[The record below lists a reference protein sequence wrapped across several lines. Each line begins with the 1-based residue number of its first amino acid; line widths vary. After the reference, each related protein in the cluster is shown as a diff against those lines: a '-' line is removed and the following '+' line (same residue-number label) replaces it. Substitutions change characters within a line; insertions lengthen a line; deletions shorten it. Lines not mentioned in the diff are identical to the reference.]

1 MECHKVLSLLSEYY
15 DGELGAA
22 EADIIESHLAAC
34 SHCSREFGALR
45 RTAELLSSA
54 TELEPPAYLLRQI
67 GAATVDKPNLRTRL
81 REYFMP
87 LRRSKRLTKW
97 ITVGVAVTSMFIAVF
112 ASWFYGARNPGAN
125 PVAIQNPSSVIN
137 AQPSQPEIRVT
148 EIPKTSASSDS
159 ERVLTGKRSLRL
171 QHRSR
176 VVRRPADTLVVK
188 PTPGPSKMAIPTMP
202 TTSDETTTVPSTVD
216 NPGAEAVDIT
226 AENQDDS
233 IASTA
238 TKPSDAEVVKVT
250 RPVDAE
256 IEARLKKQA
265 EELEKWRAKLAS
277 ANKKYSF
284 SVNASEQRTC
294 SVDLATISF

>member
-22 EADIIESHLAAC
+22 EADVVESHLAGC
-34 SHCSREFGALR
+34 SHCSGEFEALR
-45 RTAELLSSA
+45 RTAELLSSV

-81 REYFMP
+81 REYFVP
-87 LRRSKRLTKW
+87 LWRSKQLTKW
-97 ITVGVAVTSMFIAVF
+97 ITVGVAVTSMFIAVL
-112 ASWFYGARNPGAN
+112 ASWFYGAHNQGAN

-148 EIPKTSASSDS
+148 QIPKTSASSNS
-159 ERVLTGKRSLRL
+159 ERVVTGKRSVRF
-171 QHRSR
+171 QHRPR
-176 VVRRPADTLVVK
+176 VVRRPSDTLVVK
-188 PTPGPSKMAIPTMP
+188 PTPVSSKTAVP
-202 TTSDETTTVPSTVD
+202 TTPVTPDELTTVPSTVD
-216 NPGAEAVDIT
+216 NPGVEAVDIT

-233 IASTA
+233 IASTS

-284 SVNASEQRTC
+284 SVDASEQRTC
-294 SVDLATISF
+294 SVDIATISF

>member
-15 DGELGAA
+15 DGELETA
-22 EADIIESHLAAC
+22 EADVVESHLAAC
-34 SHCSREFGALR
+34 SHCSREFEALR
-45 RTAELLSSA
+45 RTGELLSA
-54 TELEPPAYLLRQI
+54 VAELEPPAHLLRQI

-81 REYFMP
+81 REYFV
-87 LRRSKRLTKW
+87 LLWQSKQLTKW
-97 ITVGVAVTSMFIAVF
+97 ITVGAAVTSMFIAVL
-112 ASWFYGARNPGAN
+112 ASWFYGAHDPGAN
-125 PVAIQNPSSVIN
+125 PVAIQNPSSVTN

-148 EIPKTSASSDS
+148 EIPKASASSDS
-159 ERVLTGKRSLRL
+159 RRAVIVKRSVRF

-176 VVRRPADTLVVK
+176 VVRRPSSTLVVK
-188 PTPGPSKMAIPTMP
+188 PAPVSPRTAVPTTPV
-202 TTSDETTTVPSTVD
+202 TSDESTTVPSTVD
-216 NPGAEAVDIT
+216 NPGVEAVDIT

-233 IASTA
+233 MASTS
-238 TKPSDAEVVKVT
+238 TKPSDAEVAKVT